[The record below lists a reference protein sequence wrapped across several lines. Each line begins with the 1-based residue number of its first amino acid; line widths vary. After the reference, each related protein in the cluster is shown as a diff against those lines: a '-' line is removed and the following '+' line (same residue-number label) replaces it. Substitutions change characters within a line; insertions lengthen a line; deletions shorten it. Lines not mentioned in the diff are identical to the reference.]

1 MGILQS
7 IRIGKTVTIF
17 RNAISPALLL
27 LVMLLSSVEINAMPS
42 FTRQTDMPCTA
53 CHVQAFGPGLTPGG
67 RNFKLT
73 GYTMAADKTAKFV
86 PLSAMVQGSLTHT
99 QRGQGDA
106 PPEYFGSNNNA
117 AMDQASIF
125 YAGKVTSKV
134 GAFVQTTFDGVGK
147 QNLVLDNTDIRYADQ
162 TNLAG
167 QQFVYGISANNS
179 PTVSDLWNTTPVW
192 SLPAASSSLAPTPA
206 AGTLIESLGGQ
217 VGGMTVYTMWKN
229 LLYVEAGG
237 YTSLARNVQQTLSTF
252 DSGQNRIDGGAP
264 YWRVA
269 LQHQYKGHYGAIGS
283 FGMRANVSPQR
294 TLGSGTD
301 QYTDFGFDT
310 TYQYLANPMH
320 IFEVN
325 ATYIRENRDMNAS
338 VALGLAEKQNSS
350 LDTVR
355 IRTAYTFQQ
364 NYSLNLNYGQTSGT
378 ADNLMYFSTDP
389 ISGSRSARPNN
400 QAFIAE
406 LSFAP
411 FGKSATT
418 LSSLMNLRLAVQYVH
433 YFQFNGGIRNYDGS
447 GRNAVGNDTLYLS
460 GWLAF

>member
-1 MGILQS
+1 M
-7 IRIGKTVTIF
+7 
-17 RNAISPALLL
+17 
-27 LVMLLSSVEINAMPS
+27 
-42 FTRQTDMPCTA
+42 
-53 CHVQAFGPGLTPGG
+53 
-67 RNFKLT
+67 
-73 GYTMAADKTAKFV
+73 
-86 PLSAMVQGSLTHT
+86 
-99 QRGQGDA
+99 
-106 PPEYFGSNNNA
+106 
-117 AMDQASIF
+117 
-125 YAGKVTSKV
+125 
-134 GAFVQTTFDGVGK
+134 TFDGVGK

-167 QQFVYGISANNS
+167 QQFVYGVSANNS

-217 VGGMTVYTMWKN
+217 VGGMTAYTMWKN
-229 LLYVEAGG
+229 LLYVETGG

-269 LQHQYKGHYGAIGS
+269 LQHNHQGHYGAIGS
-283 FGMRANVSPQR
+283 FGMRANVNPQR
-294 TLGSGTD
+294 MQGAGTD

-310 TYQYLANPMH
+310 TYQYLANPRH
-320 IFEVN
+320 IFEIN
-325 ATYIRENRDMNAS
+325 ATYIRENRDMSAS

-378 ADNLMYFSTDP
+378 ADNLMYFSSDP
-389 ISGSRSARPNN
+389 ISGSRSGRPNN
-400 QAFIAE
+400 QAFTAE

-433 YFQFNGGIRNYDGS
+433 YFKFNGSIRNYDGL
-447 GRNAVGNDTLYLS
+447 GRNAVGNDMLYLS